1 MNKFRLQGHFRAA
14 PRFSNKLPAVYL
26 DSLRDEKDPHHLEV
40 YLVNNTSGT
49 LDFVASPQPLL
60 FVSTLADAH
69 LQDDILYFEEVLPGE
84 AVKVAEFD
92 EVFDSD
98 FIHQLELFWQHREG
112 PAKHAKIVSKGIGK
126 IRYKV
131 LEWLEDV
138 E

>member
-1 MNKFRLQGHFRAA
+1 MNKFRLQDHFRAL

-26 DSLRDEKDPHHLEV
+26 DSLHDTEDPHHVEV

-60 FVSTLADAH
+60 FIATLADAN
-69 LQDDILYFEEVLPGE
+69 LQDDILYFEEILPGE

-98 FIHQLELFWQHREG
+98 FIHQLELFWQHKQG

-126 IRYKV
+126 ICYKV
-131 LEWLEDV
+131 LEWLDDAE
-138 E
+138 